1 MILPG
6 FRKAVVDQTGSRR
19 PNSDYDLFLV
29 QFGFGKCF
37 GASSQSSHWAS
48 CCQLSCKIHFLLH
61 ITIQSRNGSLLLPR
75 IREDDISKWWCFL
88 FSVSSQGT
96 HFSNLFTYPICFK
109 YWMIIDWLTLSSLAT
124 SCVVVIGSALIIALS
139 WSLSTSK
146 DSHYSPHFQ
155 GSHLLC
161 KTFWITAAPYIH

>member
-1 MILPG
+1 MRGQVNMVVEAKLCYPNSFNFWRVDCATYGGALKWRRTGPILWNNACCRHCSFQCISLLGRKYFSDKMVLPG

-29 QFGFGKCF
+29 QFWLWEVLWT
-37 GASSQSSHWAS
+37 SSQSSHWAS

-88 FSVSSQGT
+88 FSVSS
-96 HFSNLFTYPICFK
+96 
-109 YWMIIDWLTLSSLAT
+109 
-124 SCVVVIGSALIIALS
+124 
-139 WSLSTSK
+139 
-146 DSHYSPHFQ
+146 
-155 GSHLLC
+155 
-161 KTFWITAAPYIH
+161 